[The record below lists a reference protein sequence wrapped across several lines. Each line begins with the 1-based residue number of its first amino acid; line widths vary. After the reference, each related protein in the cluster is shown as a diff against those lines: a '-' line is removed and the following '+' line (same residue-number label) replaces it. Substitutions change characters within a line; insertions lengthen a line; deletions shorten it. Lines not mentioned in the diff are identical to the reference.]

1 MKKNSPPPIVFILV
15 LLVLASAVYWFFFLK
30 PAETPA
36 SNSSSTTPLP
46 ADTATTNKA
55 PSFSLPVTVPN
66 GTNVKIDGSTSMVLI
81 NESLKMVFQK
91 QFPGAKIVTQA
102 GGSDQGIQNLIA
114 GNTDL
119 AAVSRRLTVQEQ
131 KQGLVAVPVSTDA
144 IAITVGNDNPF
155 RTGLK
160 SEQVAKIFQGQ
171 ITEWSA
177 VGGTPGQIHVVNRPA
192 ISGTHQAFQ
201 EIVLKGGNFGTT
213 PNITTL
219 PQDTTTSMLQSLKK
233 DGIGYATFSQVGKQQ
248 TIRTVAID
256 GLTPEAPNYP
266 FTRSLYYVYKSPPS
280 PTVQA
285 FLGYVTS
292 SPGKAVV
299 SFGTTGN

>member
-1 MKKNSPPPIVFILV
+1 MKKISPPPIVFILT
-15 LLVLASAVYWFFFLK
+15 LLILASAVYWFFFLK
-30 PAETPA
+30 PAEAPA
-36 SNSSSTTPLP
+36 SNPVSTTPLP
-46 ADTATTNKA
+46 ADTTAANKTPA
-55 PSFSLPVTVPN
+55 FSLPAAVPN
-66 GTNVKIDGSTSMVLI
+66 GMSVKISGSTSMVLI
-81 NESLKMVFQK
+81 NESLKMGFQR
-91 QFPGAKIVTQA
+91 QFPGTKISTQA
-102 GGSDQGIQNLIA
+102 GGSDKGIQDLII

-119 AAVSRRLTVQEQ
+119 AAVSRNLTSQEQ
-131 KQGLVAVPVSTDA
+131 GQGLVAVPVSTDV

-177 VGGTPGQIHVVNRPA
+177 VGGTQGQIHVINRPA

-201 EIVLKGGNFGTT
+201 ENVLKGGNFGTT

-248 TIRTVAID
+248 TVRTVAID
-256 GLTPEAPNYP
+256 GLTPEATNYP

-280 PTVQA
+280 PTAQA
-285 FLGYVTS
+285 FLGYATS
-292 SPGKAVV
+292 PPGKAMV
-299 SFGTTGN
+299 SSETTSN